1 MATQISIFKEAV
13 KKHNIDLDFF
23 CYITKFNI
31 NELNSYLNKY
41 ENENENIP
49 EYYAQALIHYIENKE
64 KMEEKEFLYKA
75 EQLGFNIIEH
85 DNIFK
90 VEINLQKPIK
100 LQEDFELPSKFNHL
114 VYYTC

>member
-1 MATQISIFKEAV
+1 MATQVSIFKEAV

-31 NELNSYLNKY
+31 NELTSYLNKDGD
-41 ENENENIP
+41 ENIP

-64 KMEEKEFLYKA
+64 QMEEKEFLYKA
-75 EQLGFNIIEH
+75 EILGFNIIEH

-90 VEINLQKPIK
+90 VEINLQKPIV